1 MKPLAFFLSFLC
13 SFCVLAKSD
22 SPHVFFKNIKDGQT
36 ISTDFKVE
44 FGIQGM
50 SLRPAGEDVNDKKSG
65 HHHLII
71 NGGPIAEGTVIP
83 ADEQNIHFG
92 KAQKDYQLKLK
103 PGSYT
108 LTMQLADGAHRSYGE
123 KLSATVKVRV
133 K

>member
-22 SPHVFFKNIKDGQT
+22 SPRVFFKNIKDGQT
-36 ISTDFKVE
+36 ISQDFKVE
-44 FGIQGM
+44 FGIEGM
-50 SLRPAGEDVNDKKSG
+50 SLRPAGEDINDKKSG

-71 NGGPIAEGTVIP
+71 NGSFVQDGAIIP
-83 ADEQNIHFG
+83 ADEQHIHFG

-108 LTMQLADGAHRSYGE
+108 LTLQLADGAHRSFGE
-123 KLSATVKVRV
+123 KLSSTVKVTV